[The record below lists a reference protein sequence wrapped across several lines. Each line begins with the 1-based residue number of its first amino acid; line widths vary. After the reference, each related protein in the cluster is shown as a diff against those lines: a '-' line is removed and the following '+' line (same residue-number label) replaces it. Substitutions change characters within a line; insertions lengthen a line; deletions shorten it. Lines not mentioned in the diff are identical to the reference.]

1 MGERNRVFRTERF
14 AVVSLPADGPGSGA
28 DDRTRRD
35 PRRVGSWSIRPEKGG
50 GIAGTSGTFRQVLAL
65 SSCGGSDRAIS
76 ALAIG
81 RDSGR
86 EKDLAHPSI
95 RAPA

>member
-1 MGERNRVFRTERF
+1 MGERNWVFRPERV
-14 AVVSLPADGPGSGA
+14 AVVSLPADGPGNGA

-50 GIAGTSGTFRQVLAL
+50 GIAWSSGTLRQVLAL
-65 SSCGGSDRAIS
+65 PSCGGSNRSFS
-76 ALAIG
+76 ALAIE

-95 RAPA
+95 RASA